1 MEEPSSEMEESLSR
15 SLALD
20 DDAGGAA
27 SSPEEIDAVGDFG
40 AASSAGGA
48 LVDLDAALILIAV
61 MVMMKQE
68 EAETEIGCCWRCYWK
83 MAMMLTE
90 SENKRLK
97 AQVKKMIF
105 LLLDFLFLQAHVL
118 IRLLNACLNR

>member
-1 MEEPSSEMEESLSR
+1 MSR

-20 DDAGGAA
+20 GDAGGAA

-90 SENKRLK
+90 SENKRQS
-97 AQVKKMIF
+97 ARQRDDIF
-105 LLLDFLFLQAHVL
+105 ALGFSRCLASGRGVA
-118 IRLLNACLNR
+118 RL